1 MKKSLL
7 VTSGC
12 SWTYGVGAGYQDGMS
27 LADYEKIAWDN
38 NLCNQLSF
46 RGILSA
52 KYDLDNINLAEGGD
66 SNQRQF
72 RLIKNFFSSTQTKKL
87 FDNYDRIFVLHGI
100 TSTARNE
107 LYIVE
112 RKYLTNFKF
121 DGHDNTTWC
130 KAWVKNFYDHNNELE
145 RLAEEMTFLNDYYQA
160 VGVENLWYDTF
171 NHHNYPAPI
180 DKMIEPDKDRRDLL
194 SSMLIKLGITDMDNN
209 YHLSSW
215 KVDTD
220 RVDTLIKMGYLNPF
234 SKHPTQLGHEL
245 IAQIVDEF
253 FGKLY
258 VKTTI

>member
-12 SWTYGVGAGYQDGMS
+12 SWTYGVGVGYNVDMA
-27 LADYEKIAWDN
+27 LAEYEKIAWDD

-46 RGILSA
+46 RGILSN
-52 KYDLDNINLAEGGD
+52 KYGLDNINLAEGGD

-72 RLIKNFFSSTQTKKL
+72 RLIKNFFCSEQAKNL
-87 FDNYDRIFVLHGI
+87 FDQYDRIFVLHGI

-121 DGHDNTTWC
+121 DNQDNTDWC
-130 KAWVKNFYDHNNELE
+130 KAWVKNFYDHDNEVE
-145 RLAEEMTFLNDYYQA
+145 RLSEEMIFLNDYYRA
-160 VGVENLWYDTF
+160 IGVENLWYDTF
-171 NHHNYPAPI
+171 NHHNYPVLI
-180 DKMIEPDKDRRDLL
+180 DNMIELNKDRRDLL
-194 SSMLIKLGITDMDNN
+194 SSMLMKLGITDMDDN

-215 KVDTD
+215 KVDTN

-234 SKHPTQLGHEL
+234 SKHPTQSGHEL
-245 IAQIVDEF
+245 IAQIIDEF